1 MANYVINAGTYTDF
15 NFRTLSNIVLIGQIV
30 VQGNFEIRSAG
41 YIDCSQATILA
52 TDTSGSIVL
61 QASGVHPDYPGY
73 ALTMNNPSTYY
84 PHAFGAAIL
93 LGPIIASGYTLSL
106 LSGLEDPDE
115 PDVIKGTSAYGPNG
129 TQVQITAFL
138 IKTNSIG
145 VWVSSSGTNDG
156 VPKFTSQQVNYSSLV
171 AYDYRRQMTTGGSV
185 YTASIS
191 GGYFGRT
198 NFIEAV
204 SPNRVYDL
212 EPSFIDKAR
221 QVPWNGDPTSI
232 PYSAFNTV
240 GIKLSDVAEYFGDTG
255 SNRLQEFYRGGGL
268 VPGVTPADGVSVPR
282 NINAGVPES
291 GEIRLSDFFGAK
303 RWTNSYTDPNIASFV
318 VWYPN
323 GPTDEGP
330 VPGPLLVLY
339 LNDVFATSTYFF
351 GQFGMSIPATIAYSG
366 ITYNINP
373 VAYEEDMRESGL
385 YSSSHVATAA

>member
-73 ALTMNNPSTYY
+73 ALTIGSPGVYC

-106 LSGLEDPDE
+106 LSGMQDPDE
-115 PDVIKGTSAYGPNG
+115 PGVIIGTSAYGPNG
-129 TQVQITAFL
+129 TRVQITANF
-138 IKTNSIG
+138 IKTSSIG
-145 VWVSSSGTNDG
+145 VWSGSGGTNNG
-156 VPKFTSQQVNYSSLV
+156 VPQFTSQQVTYSSL
-171 AYDYRRQMTTGGSV
+171 AFDYNRTMTTAGV
-185 YTASIS
+185 
-191 GGYFGRT
+191 GYRVNVSTTFGFA
-198 NFIEAV
+198 NFIEVV
-204 SPNRVYDL
+204 SPTRVLVQKLD
-212 EPSFIDKAR
+212 FINTAR

-232 PYSAFNTV
+232 PYTGFTV

-255 SNRLQEFYRGGGL
+255 SNSLQEFYRGGGL
-268 VPGVTPADGVSVPR
+268 VPGITPTDGISVPR
-282 NINAGVPES
+282 NINTSVPES
-291 GEIRLSDFFGAK
+291 GEIGLSDFFGAK
-303 RWTNSYTDPNIASFV
+303 RWTNSYTTYTDPNISPFV
-318 VWYPN
+318 IWYPN

-330 VPGPLLVLY
+330 VPGPLVALY
-339 LNDVFATSTYFF
+339 LNNVFATSTYFF
-351 GQFGMSIPATIAYSG
+351 GQFGMSIPATITHSG

-373 VAYEEDMRESGL
+373 VAYEEDIRESGL
-385 YSSSHVATAA
+385 YSSSHVATAT